1 MRVRST
7 LLGDAVGASTVA
19 RAPRRA
25 ARLLAIGLI
34 VAVAANGVSV
44 AAAKSQQGAND
55 LARDIAPAVVKTTG
69 SATDPA
75 GNDTVVRTASDVVTV
90 HGNYVPVEPTRVYDS
105 RRPESGGTALAAG
118 ATVTV
123 PIVGTP
129 GVAADG
135 VTAVVVNVTA
145 TGAGSSGYVTLW
157 PTGAAQPT
165 ASALS
170 IERGGQTIPNLVTV
184 PVGADGSISVFT
196 SGATHIIVDLQGY
209 YHQVDTASAGRLTV
223 ITPQRLLDT
232 RSPNNIHTGALNA
245 GEAIDLDV
253 ATLAGIPTDAVAA
266 VLNVT
271 VTNSTAA
278 GFWTVWPAGGP
289 RPDASNLNV
298 ERAGQTI
305 PNQVLGRLNGG
316 HLSVFSQSGGD
327 LVVDI
332 TGWFTGASAAAG
344 TDGLFVA
351 VTPTRVLDTRS
362 AALSPLGGAKPKADT
377 TVNVSLAP
385 LGVPT
390 TQIAAV
396 AFNATLTQ
404 AANAGFVTASA
415 AGLARPTASSL
426 NATRSGQTIANHVI
440 VAVTTAGLA
449 LYTQTGGHLIA
460 DVAGYYVGTP
470 TAAPPPP
477 DPGTG
482 GGGGTVPTGPGSQP
496 TSPPSTGSHAFLYA
510 TSFGTYARWNP
521 CTSVTYELN
530 LAGAPA
536 FARAAVADAMTKVM
550 QATGINMVD
559 LGDTTA
565 GLTGTPPA
573 GVDAVIAF
581 STTQADGTAFGGGT
595 LGQGGGSYSY
605 TGAGL
610 NAKVVSGYV
619 LINRTYS
626 FLDGYMANGLSQT
639 LLHELGHM
647 MGLGH
652 VNDIAEVMYP
662 YSHTVTGWGPGDRE
676 GLWHLGAA
684 QPCLP

>member
-1 MRVRST
+1 MRVRSAPSGWAT
-7 LLGDAVGASTVA
+7 GISAVR

-25 ARLLAIGLI
+25 ARLLCVGLV
-34 VAVAANGVSV
+34 VATAANGFTMAS
-44 AAAKSQQGAND
+44 AKSQHAAHD
-55 LARDIAPAVVKTTG
+55 LAPSVVQGTG

-75 GNDTVVRTASDVVTV
+75 TSDTVVRTASDVVTV
-90 HGNYVPVEPTRVYDS
+90 HGNYVPVEPARVYDS
-105 RRPESGGTALAAG
+105 RRPESGAALLAAG
-118 ATVTV
+118 STVTV
-123 PIVGTP
+123 PFA
-129 GVAADG
+129 GVAGVPAQG

-145 TGAGSSGYVTLW
+145 TGTAGSGYVTLW
-157 PTGAAQPT
+157 PSGSTQPT
-165 ASALS
+165 ASALN
-170 IERGGQTIPNLVTV
+170 IERAGQTIPNLVTV
-184 PVGADGSISVFT
+184 PVGPDGSISVFT
-196 SGATHIIVDLQGY
+196 SAATHIIIDLQGY
-209 YHQVDTASAGRLTV
+209 YHQVDTASDGRLTV

-232 RSPNNIHTGALNA
+232 RSANAVHTGALVA

-253 ATLAGIPTDAVAA
+253 SALAGIPTDAVAA

-271 VTNSTAA
+271 VANSTAA
-278 GFWTVWPAGGP
+278 GFWTLWPTGGT

-305 PNQVLGRLNGG
+305 PNQVLGRLAGG

-332 TGWFTGASAAAG
+332 TGWFTGASAAA
-344 TDGLFVA
+344 TTEGLFVP

-362 AALSPLGGAKPKADT
+362 PSLSPLGGAKPKADT
-377 TVNVSLAP
+377 IVNVSLAP

-404 AANAGFVTASA
+404 ASSAGFVTASA
-415 AGLARPTASSL
+415 AGLSRSTASSL
-426 NATRSGQTIANHVI
+426 NATRAGQTIANHVT

-449 LYTQTGGHLIA
+449 LYTQTGGHLIV

-470 TAAPPPP
+470 TAVPPPP
-477 DPGTG
+477 DPGIGGG

-496 TSPPSTGSHAFLYA
+496 TSPPSTGAHTFLYSTA
-510 TSFGTYARWNP
+510 YGTFARWNP
-521 CTSVTYELN
+521 CTSVTYKLN
-530 LAGAPA
+530 LTGAPS
-536 FARAAVADAMTKVM
+536 FARAAVADAVNKVM
-550 QATGINMVD
+550 AATGINLVD

-581 STTQADGTAFGGGT
+581 SASQADGTPFGGGT

-605 TGAGL
+605 SGAGL

-619 LINRTYS
+619 LVNRSYS
-626 FLDGYMANGLSQT
+626 FLDGYVANGLSQT

-647 MGLGH
+647 VGLGH
-652 VNDIAEVMYP
+652 VNDGGEVMYA

-676 GLWHLGAA
+676 GLWNLGAA
-684 QPCLP
+684 QSCLP